1 MTGTV
6 PPAAGTA
13 PRGPIASNDIAVFL
27 ALTVVFTVIAYIPL
41 LTIDPAVSARRHYIL
56 LLMWSPGVAALLT
69 CRICGIGLATLG
81 WRWPRGRWMA
91 WGYGLPVAYAA
102 AAYAILWAGGFAL
115 FAPPEALDALRRT
128 FGWER
133 AHPAALIA
141 GTLLIKATV
150 GFVVAASSALGEEI
164 GWRGYLA
171 PRLAGRIGA
180 RGGALIMGGI
190 WAAWHVPLLAAGGYN
205 NGAELWFGLGC
216 FTVLVFAGSI
226 VAMWLRL
233 GSDSL
238 WPCVAWHASHNLFIQ
253 SVFGALVGDK
263 PGVTQYWAG
272 EFGLLVPLALLVVA
286 IPAYRALARF
296 DAEARS
302 GPAGAG

>member
-1 MTGTV
+1 MTGTA

-13 PRGPIASNDIAVFL
+13 PRAPIASNDIAVFL
-27 ALTVVFTVIAYIPL
+27 VLTAIFTAIAYIPL
-41 LTIDPAVSARRHYIL
+41 LAIDPGVSARRHYIL

-91 WGYGLPVAYAA
+91 WGYGLPLLYAA
-102 AAYAILWAGGFAL
+102 AAYAVLWLGGFAL
-115 FAPPEALDALRRT
+115 FAPPEALDALAT
-128 FGWER
+128 SFGWQG

-141 GTLLIKATV
+141 GTLLIKATA
-150 GFVVAASSALGEEI
+150 GFIVAASSALGEEI
-164 GWRGYLA
+164 GWRGFLA
-171 PRLAGRIGA
+171 PRLAGQVGA
-180 RGGALIMGGI
+180 RGGALILGGI
-190 WAAWHVPLLAAGGYN
+190 WTLWHVPLLIAGGYN
-205 NGAELWFGLGC
+205 NGVEPGFALGC

-253 SVFGALVGDK
+253 SVFGALVGEK
-263 PGVTQYWAG
+263 AGVTPYWAG
-272 EFGLLVPLALLVVA
+272 EFGVLAPLALVVVA
-286 IPAYRALARF
+286 VPAYRALARI
-296 DAEARS
+296 DR
-302 GPAGAG
+302 G